1 LINLGVILELVDRVS
16 APARRIAASARR
28 LNADLGF
35 SRIASSAANVGKSF
49 QAVGRDVSTMARRI
63 VAGVGIVG
71 GALFALTKRAASAG
85 DAAAKAAQIV
95 GMSARDWQ
103 RTAYAAEAYGV
114 EAEQLKQ
121 GLFDLNKRTVEAV
134 RGSEDAQGAFKR
146 LGIEL
151 LDNNGKVKSTSVL
164 LAEISDRFA
173 AMPDDARKAEA
184 ADRLFAGAALQ
195 LIPILNKGSA
205 GLRELGDEAER
216 IGYVMGDDALGQS
229 EAFGKGLARLLALVK
244 GLGNILATYL
254 LPILNPLIGAM
265 GDWIVSNREVID
277 TNIAEFVKRLPG
289 YFAALLEVVRG
300 IRAAFAPFLAALRWL
315 VALMGPANA
324 ALLIMGVLIGGK
336 LIFSV
341 AKLVLTFGGLAK
353 AIALTSFALGR
364 LAIGGLI
371 SMLGHLFLAI
381 QSGAGIMGIFN
392 AVLIA
397 NPIGMV
403 IVAVAALAGAAYLIY
418 RNWSDI
424 VPFFTDAFAALEK
437 IFSGFVEIVAG
448 LFTLDFTRAFEG
460 LKSFLSGWVDW
471 FSVLFRP
478 VLAIVESVSGFA
490 SRAGKFIGF
499 GGGDGPPGP
508 PGAPTGA
515 SAVQVAARNE
525 IGGEVRIGVD
535 DDRVR
540 VKQVKSNN
548 PRAPLVTDTGK
559 AMAP

>member
-35 SRIASSAANVGKSF
+35 SRIASSASKVGKSF
-49 QAVGRDVSTMARRI
+49 QAVGRDVSTMAKRI

-85 DAAAKAAQIV
+85 DAAAKSAQIV
-95 GMSARDWQ
+95 GMSAREWQ
-103 RTAYAAEAYGV
+103 RTAFAAEAYGV

-121 GLFDLNKRTVEAV
+121 GLFDLNKRTVEAI

-216 IGYVMGDDALGQS
+216 LGFVMGDEALAES
-229 EAFGKGLARLLALVK
+229 EAFGKGIARLLALVK
-244 GLGNILATYL
+244 GLGNILATHL
-254 LPILNPLIGAM
+254 LPILNPLITSM
-265 GDWIVSNREVID
+265 GDWIVANRGIID
-277 TNIAEFVKRLPG
+277 TGIADFVRRLPG
-289 YFAALLEVVRG
+289 YFATLLEVVRG

-315 VALMGPANA
+315 VELMGPANA
-324 ALLIMGVLIGGK
+324 ALLIMSVLIGGK
-336 LIFSV
+336 LIFSI
-341 AKLVLTFGGLAK
+341 ANLIFTFGGLAK
-353 AIALTSFALGR
+353 AITLTGFALGR

-381 QSGAGIMGIFN
+381 KAGAGIMGVFN

-397 NPIGMV
+397 NPIGLV

-418 RNWSDI
+418 RNWGDI
-424 VPFFTDAFAALEK
+424 VPFFADAFSALAK
-437 IFSGFVEIVAG
+437 MFTGFVEIVAG

-499 GGGDGPPGP
+499 GGSDDVP

-515 SAVQVAARNE
+515 AAVPVASRSE

-535 DDRVR
+535 DERVR
-540 VKQVKSNN
+540 VKQVKSKN
-548 PRAPLVTDTGK
+548 PRAPLVPDTGK

>member
-1 LINLGVILELVDRVS
+1 MINLGVILELVDRVS

-35 SRIASSAANVGKSF
+35 SRIASSASKVGKSF
-49 QAVGRDVSTMARRI
+49 QAVGRDVSTMAKRI

-71 GALFALTKRAASAG
+71 GALLALTKRAASAG
-85 DAAAKAAQIV
+85 DAAAKSAQIV
-95 GMSARDWQ
+95 GMSAREWQ
-103 RTAYAAEAYGV
+103 RTAFAAEAYGV

-121 GLFDLNKRTVEAV
+121 GLFDLNKRTVEAI

-216 IGYVMGDDALGQS
+216 LGFVMSDEALAES
-229 EAFGKGLARLLALVK
+229 EAFGKGIARLLALVK
-244 GLGNILATYL
+244 GLGNILATHL
-254 LPILNPLIGAM
+254 LPILNPLIASM
-265 GDWIVSNREVID
+265 GDWIVANREIID
-277 TNIAEFVKRLPG
+277 TGIADFVRRLPG
-289 YFAALLEVVRG
+289 YFETLLEVVRG

-315 VALMGPANA
+315 VDLMGPANA
-324 ALLIMGVLIGGK
+324 ALLIMSVLIGGK

-341 AKLVLTFGGLAK
+341 AKLILTFGGLAK
-353 AIALTSFALGR
+353 AIALTGFALGR

-381 QSGAGIMGIFN
+381 KAGAGIMGVFN

-397 NPIGMV
+397 NPIGLV

-418 RNWSDI
+418 RNWGDI
-424 VPFFTDAFAALEK
+424 VPFFADAFSALAK
-437 IFSGFVEIVAG
+437 MFTGFVEIVAG

-499 GGGDGPPGP
+499 GGSDDVP

-515 SAVQVAARNE
+515 ATVPVASRSE

-535 DDRVR
+535 DERVR
-540 VKQVKSNN
+540 VKQVKSKN
-548 PRAPLVTDTGK
+548 PRAPLVPDTGK

>member
-1 LINLGVILELVDRVS
+1 MINLGVILELVDRVS

-35 SRIASSAANVGKSF
+35 SRIASSASKVGKSF
-49 QAVGRDVSTMARRI
+49 QAVGRDVSTMAKRI

-85 DAAAKAAQIV
+85 DAAAKSAQIV
-95 GMSARDWQ
+95 GMSAREWQ
-103 RTAYAAEAYGV
+103 RTAFAAEAYGV

-121 GLFDLNKRTVEAV
+121 GLFDLNKRTVEAI

-216 IGYVMGDDALGQS
+216 LGFVMGDEALAES
-229 EAFGKGLARLLALVK
+229 EAFGKGIARLLALVK
-244 GLGNILATYL
+244 GLGNILATHL
-254 LPILNPLIGAM
+254 LPILNPLITSM
-265 GDWIVSNREVID
+265 GDWIVANRGIID
-277 TNIAEFVKRLPG
+277 TGIADFVRRLPG
-289 YFAALLEVVRG
+289 YFATLLEVVRG

-315 VALMGPANA
+315 VELMGPANA
-324 ALLIMGVLIGGK
+324 ALLIMSVLIGGK
-336 LIFSV
+336 LIFSI
-341 AKLVLTFGGLAK
+341 ANLIFTFGGLAK
-353 AIALTSFALGR
+353 AITLTGFALGR

-381 QSGAGIMGIFN
+381 KAGAGIMGVFN

-397 NPIGMV
+397 NPIGLV

-418 RNWSDI
+418 RNWGDI
-424 VPFFTDAFAALEK
+424 VPFFADAFSALAK
-437 IFSGFVEIVAG
+437 MFTGFVEIVAG

-499 GGGDGPPGP
+499 GGSDDVP

-515 SAVQVAARNE
+515 AAVPVASRSE

-535 DDRVR
+535 DERVR
-540 VKQVKSNN
+540 VKQVKSKN
-548 PRAPLVTDTGK
+548 PRAPLVPDTGK

>member
-1 LINLGVILELVDRVS
+1 MINLGVILELVDRVS

-71 GALFALTKRAASAG
+71 GALFALTKSAASAG
-85 DAAAKAAQIV
+85 DAAAKSAQIV

-121 GLFDLNKRTVEAV
+121 GLFDLNKRTVEAI

-195 LIPILNKGSA
+195 LIPILNKGSGA
-205 GLRELGDEAER
+205 LRELGDEAER
-216 IGYVMGDDALGQS
+216 VGYVMGDEALAES
-229 EAFGKGLARLLALVK
+229 EAFGKGIARLLALVK
-244 GLGNILATYL
+244 GLGNILATHL
-254 LPILNPLIGAM
+254 LPILNPLIASM
-265 GDWIVSNREVID
+265 GDWIVANRGIID
-277 TNIAEFVKRLPG
+277 TGIADFVRRLPG
-289 YFAALLEVVRG
+289 YFATLLEVVRG

-315 VALMGPANA
+315 VDLMGPANA
-324 ALLIMGVLIGGK
+324 ALLIMSVLIGGK
-336 LIFSV
+336 LIFSI
-341 AKLVLTFGGLAK
+341 ANLIFTFGGLAK
-353 AIALTSFALGR
+353 AIALTGFALGR

-381 QSGAGIMGIFN
+381 KAGAGIMGVFN

-397 NPIGMV
+397 NPIGLV

-418 RNWSDI
+418 RNWGDI
-424 VPFFTDAFAALEK
+424 VPFFADAFSALAK
-437 IFSGFVEIVAG
+437 MFTGFVEIVAG

-499 GGGDGPPGP
+499 GGSDDVP

-515 SAVQVAARNE
+515 AAVPVASRSE

-535 DDRVR
+535 DERVR
-540 VKQVKSNN
+540 VKQVKSKN
-548 PRAPLVTDTGK
+548 PRAPLVHDTGK